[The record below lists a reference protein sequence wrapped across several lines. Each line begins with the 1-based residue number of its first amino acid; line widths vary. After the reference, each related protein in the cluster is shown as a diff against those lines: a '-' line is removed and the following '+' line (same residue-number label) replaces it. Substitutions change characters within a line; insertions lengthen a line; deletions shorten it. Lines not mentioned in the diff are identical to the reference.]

1 MATRLDA
8 RSPRLAVVSAQR
20 QAAPEDARERPV
32 RVRVAGKFLYA
43 GAEKFWVKGVTYGA
57 FQPDEAKRE
66 YTDEAKIDRDFAM
79 MAEAGINTVRIPHTV
94 PPRTLLD
101 IAERHG
107 LRVMVGLS
115 AEQYAGYLIDKKNAP
130 DVEKI
135 IREKVRTVAGHP
147 ALLCYALGNEIVAPL
162 ARWIGRR
169 RIEAYLEN
177 LYRAVKDEDPSGLV
191 TYVNYPTTEYL
202 QLPFLDLIS
211 MNVYLETEE
220 KLAAYLARL
229 QNIAGERPLIL
240 AEAGLDA
247 MRNGEAKQA
256 ETLDWQIRTIFRGG
270 CAGAVIFAWTDEW
283 WRGGAQVDDWAF
295 GLTDRDRRP
304 KPALAAVSR
313 AFAETPF
320 PPARDWPRISVVVC
334 SYNGARTIRDTL
346 EACGRLDYPD
356 YEVIVVNDGS
366 TDATAEIARE
376 YPVRLITTENRG
388 LSSARNTGMEAA
400 TGEIVAYTDDDA
412 YPDPHWLMFLADMF
426 RRTDHAG
433 IGGPNLPPAGDGFI
447 AEAVADSPGGP
458 VHVLLSDELA
468 EHIPGCNMAYRKDR
482 LQAVGGFDTRYRVA
496 GDDVDACWRL
506 MDRGWTLGF
515 APAAMVWHHRR
526 NSVRTYWRQQKGYGK
541 AEALLEQK
549 WPEKYNATG
558 HLSWGGRIYGNGLTL
573 PLLFVSRVYHGVWG
587 SAPYQSFLKAAPG
600 LLASLPM
607 MPEWFLIVAALG
619 GLTLL
624 GAAWPPL
631 LWAAPFFALSLAAPI
646 AQALI
651 SARAATRRKHRAG
664 TRERIRFFWLVALLH
679 LMQPVARLI
688 GRIKHGLTPWR
699 GARLRGFTLPWPRR
713 YAAWTTH
720 WKAAEARLAD
730 IMESLKAG
738 GASYACGGDYDRWDI
753 AVRGGLF
760 GGAKLLMAVE
770 EHGGGA
776 QYVRARV
783 WPTAGT
789 FAMAI
794 AAFTLVLGAAAAAAG
809 GWIAAGVLGLA
820 FATIAAH
827 IVVESGHALHALNA
841 AADRLIKD
849 IADAGR

>member
-1 MATRLDA
+1 MATRLDP
-8 RSPRLAVVSAQR
+8 RGPRLAVVGAQPHVSP
-20 QAAPEDARERPV
+20 QEHLI
-32 RVRVAGKFLYA
+32 RVRAGGKFLFA
-43 GAEKFWVKGVTYGA
+43 GTEKFWVKGVTYGA
-57 FQPDEAKRE
+57 FQPDDAKRE
-66 YTDEAKIDRDFAM
+66 YTDEAKIARDFAM

-94 PPRTLLD
+94 PPRSLLD

-115 AEQYAGYLIDKKNAP
+115 AEQYAGYLIDRKGAP
-130 DVEKI
+130 DVEQI

-169 RIEAYLEN
+169 RIERYLEK
-177 LYRAVKDEDPSGLV
+177 LYRAVKDEDPDALV

-202 QLPFLDLIS
+202 QLPFLDIVS

-229 QNIAGERPLIL
+229 QNIAGDRPLIL

-247 MRNGEAKQA
+247 MRNGEDKQA
-256 ETLDWQIRTIFRGG
+256 AVLDWQIRTIFRAG

-283 WRGGAQVDDWAF
+283 WRGGAFVDDWAF
-295 GLTDRDRRP
+295 GLTTAERKP

-320 PPARDWPRISVVVC
+320 PATRNWPRISVVVC

-346 EACGRLDYPD
+346 DAVGRLDYPN

-366 TDATAEIARE
+366 TDATAEIAAE
-376 YPVRLITTENRG
+376 YPVRLITTDNRG

-400 TGEIVAYTDDDA
+400 TGSIVAYTDDDA
-412 YPDPHWLMFLADMF
+412 YPDPHWLTFLADMF
-426 RRTDHAG
+426 ERSDHAG

-447 AEAVADSPGGP
+447 AEAVAESPGGP
-458 VHVLLSDELA
+458 VQVLLTDELA

-482 LQAVGGFDTRYRVA
+482 LQAIGGFDVRYRAA
-496 GDDVDACWRL
+496 GDDVDCCWRL
-506 MDRGWTLGF
+506 LDRGWTLGF

-526 NSVRTYWRQQKGYGK
+526 NSVRMFWRQQKGYGK
-541 AEALLEQK
+541 AEALLEAK
-549 WPEKYNATG
+549 WPDKYNVAG
-558 HLSWGGRIYGNGLTL
+558 HLSWGGKIYGNGLTL
-573 PLLFVSRVYHGVWG
+573 PLLFASRVYHGVWG
-587 SAPYQSFLKAAPG
+587 SAPFQSFHAAMPG
-600 LLASLPM
+600 MLAALPM
-607 MPEWFLIVAALG
+607 MPEWFLITAGLFVA
-619 GLTLL
+619 TLL
-624 GAAWPPL
+624 GFSWPPL
-631 LWAAPFFALSLAAPI
+631 LWAGPLFALALAAPI

-651 SARAATRRKHRAG
+651 SARAASRRKYRSDAQA
-664 TRERIRFFWLVALLH
+664 RRRFFWLVAALH

-699 GARLRGFTLPWPRR
+699 GARLSGFTLPWPRR
-713 YAAWTTH
+713 YAMWTTR
-720 WKAAEARLAD
+720 WKAAEDRL
-730 IMESLKAG
+730 SGLGQTLKSAG
-738 GASYACGGDYDRWDI
+738 SGYLCGGDYDRWDL

-776 QYVRARV
+776 QYVRARI
-783 WPTAGT
+783 WPTAGR
-789 FAMAI
+789 FALWLAGLTLLAGVLAAANGAGI
-794 AAFTLVLGAAAAAAG
+794 AAA
-809 GWIAAGVLGLA
+809 VLGLA
-820 FATIAAH
+820 FAAVAAH

-841 AADRLIKD
+841 AADRMVKD
-849 IADAGR
+849 MAEAGK